1 MIARPS
7 ALVPAATSRNPLI
20 FVLLTVLIDTIGFGI
35 ILPVI
40 PQLIMQ
46 IAEVDLAGAARLG
59 GFLLVVFALLQFL
72 CGPLIGNLSDRFGR
86 RPVLLISLLAFG
98 VNYALMGLAPTLGWL
113 FVGRALTGIAGAIFG
128 PANAFVADV
137 TPPEKRAQSFGLIGA
152 AFGLGFVLGPVLGGF
167 LGELGPRAPFFA
179 AASLAFCNFIYGFFV
194 LPETLPRERRRPF
207 SLARANPLGTLLAF
221 RGEKQLLAL
230 MFAAFVWQLAFHVY
244 PATWAYFVIAKFK
257 LTPAAIGGT
266 LALSGLSMGLVAGF
280 LTGRIVA
287 KLGETRAAPL
297 GVFVGMSAFLSYAF
311 MNESWMLYPTLL
323 LGGLQGIAMPAMNAS
338 MSKLLGP
345 ERQGELSGGIA
356 SMMGLSA
363 IIGPL
368 ALTDTLARY
377 SAPDAELYFPGAAFL
392 LAALLAFLCLV
403 LLLAQLARANAAAKH
418 ENAIQAEAHGSA
430 RERN

>member
-1 MIARPS
+1 
-7 ALVPAATSRNPLI
+7 VTSRNPLI
-20 FVLLTVLIDTIGFGI
+20 FVLLTVLIDTIGFGVI
-35 ILPVI
+35 MPVI
-40 PQLIMQ
+40 PQLLMQ
-46 IAEVDLAGAARLG
+46 IADVDLSGAARLG
-59 GFLLVVFALLQFL
+59 GFLLVVFAMLQFL
-72 CGPLIGNLSDRFGR
+72 GGPVIGNLSDRFGR

-98 VNYALMGLAPTLGWL
+98 ANYTVMGFAQNLGWL
-113 FVGRALTGIAGAIFG
+113 FVGRALTGISGAVYG

-179 AASLAFCNFIYGFFV
+179 AAGLAFCNFIYGFFV
-194 LPETLPRERRRPF
+194 LPETLAPERRRPF
-207 SLARANPLGTLLAF
+207 LLSRANPLGTLLAF
-221 RGEKQLLAL
+221 QGNKRLLAL
-230 MFAAFVWQLAFHVY
+230 VFAAFVWQLAFHVY

-266 LALSGLSMGLVAGF
+266 LALSGLSMATVQGF
-280 LTGRIVA
+280 FTGRIVG
-287 KLGETRAAPL
+287 KLGELRAAPL
-297 GVFVGMSAFLSYAF
+297 GVLVGMSAFLSYAF
-311 MNESWMLYPTLL
+311 MTESWMLYPTLL
-323 LGGLQGIAMPAMNAS
+323 LGGLQGIAMPAMNAA

-345 ERQGELSGGIA
+345 ERQGELQGGIA

-377 SAPDAELYFPGAAFL
+377 SGPDARVYFPGAAFL

-403 LLLAQLARANAAAKH
+403 LLLAQLARA
-418 ENAIQAEAHGSA
+418 QAETKSDTKPS
-430 RERN
+430 